1 TLSLHDALPISST
14 RRSPVTTA
22 RSWRTTG
29 WRCARRSS
37 SIRTASCST
46 PPTTPTCSD
55 GRCRRRCVSCR
66 RCRPASAARS
76 SGSPAPRRSASRR
89 SRWVRDPGEGIPPLA
104 APARRSGAGFLRTT
118 EVRAYPGPVRLLSRA
133 GACVAILAL
142 DSCAPGPAPPAA
154 KLWTLFDVD
163 ALYAAGAP
171 STKALAVGDGFP
183 GGVPLGG
190 IVDPPVPPAGPTL
203 VPHTGTAD
211 GYLVNYVTTEVWSDY
226 AQVWMQPVYVPIT
239 GVVNGVPHKVVDEMG
254 AWHPIFSVGPAS
266 GFYSPYWQITYVTVP
281 AGTTSS
287 TFTSAKQ
294 ILDSGYPLLP
304 TEGQTMPLVPD
315 QTSGG
320 GLAKAGCGWLDGA
333 GNGAAGRDATGGDVG
348 GRDRA
353 LLGVLADV
361 HGGPAAAAGPHLR
374 AAGQRGRG
382 RSPGSQPLCGG
393 VHGRARRRPRR
404 LHAVHRAG
412 GRQPRRSEH
421 RHTGLLRRSGRHRR
435 GLRLARFSSGA
446 GGERRSLDDPGHG
459 DQRDLPGDH
468 GEDDPGESPVTARVL

>member
-1 TLSLHDALPISST
+1 M
-14 RRSPVTTA
+14 
-22 RSWRTTG
+22 
-29 WRCARRSS
+29 
-37 SIRTASCST
+37 
-46 PPTTPTCSD
+46 
-55 GRCRRRCVSCR
+55 
-66 RCRPASAARS
+66 
-76 SGSPAPRRSASRR
+76 
-89 SRWVRDPGEGIPPLA
+89 
-104 APARRSGAGFLRTT
+104 RTT
-118 EVRAYPGPVRLLSRA
+118 EVRVYPGPVRLLSRA

-142 DSCAPGPAPPAA
+142 DSCAQGPAPPAA

-171 STKALAVGDGFP
+171 STKALAVDDGFP

-190 IVDPPVPPAGPTL
+190 IVDPPVPPAGPML

-320 GLAKAGCGWLDGA
+320 GLAKAGSGWLDGA
-333 GNGAAGRDATGGDVG
+333 AISFLDFGSATFTWDAATNVIAEKPIYYFTVTGTDGAPHVLPHMPSVLGTVPPGATPPAATSVG
-348 GRDRA
+348 GIARYSAYWRMYTVA
-353 LLGVLADV
+353 LPPP
-361 HGGPAAAAGPHLR
+361 PARIFAP
-374 AAGQRGRG
+374 
-382 RSPGSQPLCGG
+382 PGSAAEADLLALNLSAGAYTDALVADPADYTPFI
-393 VHGRARRRPRR
+393 GRVAANP
-404 LHAVHRAG
+404 G
-412 GRQPRRSEH
+412 DPS
-421 RHTGLLRRSGRHRR
+421 TGTPGC
-435 GLRLARFSSGA
+435 F
-446 GGERRSLDDPGHG
+446 DDPGAI
-459 DQRDLPGDH
+459 DVACVWLDSQAAL
-468 GEDDPGESPVTARVL
+468 EANVDPSTIQATGISVTCPVTTVKTIQVNPL